1 MDQSSVARA
10 VLAAG
15 AAAYALAVAAAS
27 QAPGPR
33 AWALHLPG
41 FLSPS
46 SRLLVMAL
54 IFGGAILLAIDFLRA
69 GPRRAGDAPRAKGA
83 ARDASRPR
91 AARGRPAARTVKK
104 KTSLPGWTGWL
115 LLLPWAWILWRLVAR
130 TRFLGDGTV
139 WLDGIRSGH
148 PNPFSEPL
156 AAATWKGFGWILRA
170 LGLPIDPV
178 TAGLLPILC
187 GIAAAALLWGIASE
201 LTRRSGSRPIVFAV
215 LGTLGIVQLYF
226 GYIESYPMVSVVVLA
241 FLWLGLRRARDLDH
255 PLWLAAAFAI
265 TIPFHL
271 ATLFLAPSYLYLLLR
286 EKRPLLQRAAFAV
299 LPAAGAAGLLVLLG
313 YPPSRWI
320 GAFRI
325 AARAVEPGHGAAMF
339 AKPYAAVSLD
349 HAWDMLNA
357 ILLVLP
363 VPAML
368 LLAAAV
374 SRAPGRD
381 PAGTAPARDAAT
393 IFLAAAA
400 LPGLLMAALLVLPV
414 PPAQDWDLTSV
425 LLLPLAVFGVKVGCS
440 IARVPLSGVRGI
452 ALAMVGAGALLS
464 FVLVNA
470 NEESGLRRFETIV
483 GPGAKITAYGRAYG
497 NELLATYDVSR
508 KDFARALVH
517 AQRAIEAENTNPRYW
532 IKKGA
537 ALYELGRYDE
547 AIPVLEEG
555 IRRGP
560 ARDDAYYDLGNCY
573 ARMRRYP
580 EAVALYREAIR
591 LGEPRPDYFNNLG
604 VALYN
609 VGDMDSA
616 RTLWTEVVRR
626 WPWYTLSARSLM
638 HRFGP
643 GALDSA
649 RVSPT
654 RG

>member
-1 MDQSSVARA
+1 
-10 VLAAG
+10 
-15 AAAYALAVAAAS
+15 
-27 QAPGPR
+27 
-33 AWALHLPG
+33 
-41 FLSPS
+41 
-46 SRLLVMAL
+46 
-54 IFGGAILLAIDFLRA
+54 
-69 GPRRAGDAPRAKGA
+69 
-83 ARDASRPR
+83 
-91 AARGRPAARTVKK
+91 
-104 KTSLPGWTGWL
+104 
-115 LLLPWAWILWRLVAR
+115 
-130 TRFLGDGTV
+130 
-139 WLDGIRSGH
+139 
-148 PNPFSEPL
+148 
-156 AAATWKGFGWILRA
+156 
-170 LGLPIDPV
+170 
-178 TAGLLPILC
+178 
-187 GIAAAALLWGIASE
+187 
-201 LTRRSGSRPIVFAV
+201 
-215 LGTLGIVQLYF
+215 
-226 GYIESYPMVSVVVLA
+226 
-241 FLWLGLRRARDLDH
+241 
-255 PLWLAAAFAI
+255 
-265 TIPFHL
+265 
-271 ATLFLAPSYLYLLLR
+271 
-286 EKRPLLQRAAFAV
+286 
-299 LPAAGAAGLLVLLG
+299 
-313 YPPSRWI
+313 